1 MLVIRLGLFSE
12 YQRAAKPGDRRSFNL
27 GELRPRPHAAR
38 TTFNSRARGRG
49 GKMKLR
55 SIVWLLASLFVFLT
69 PAVRAQ
75 TSGNPTTTQGSPHDQ
90 YTASISGTVFDP
102 DGKPVAG
109 ARITL

>member
-1 MLVIRLGLFSE
+1 
-12 YQRAAKPGDRRSFNL
+12 
-27 GELRPRPHAAR
+27 
-38 TTFNSRARGRG
+38 
-49 GKMKLR
+49 MKLR

-102 DGKPVAG
+102 DAASVHAAIISGLQKNEFDPSIRLEWSNG
-109 ARITL
+109 GYPARNGR